1 MIGNLKNKNC
11 ELDEVST
18 VKSKRDKGF
27 TLVEI
32 LVVIGIIG
40 ILSSVVLGTLN
51 RARSSASF
59 ARAKV
64 EFKSL
69 ATAIQFYSEDY
80 GGMPADVSRGLP
92 PGLEA
97 YLSGGDWP
105 NAPWPNTVYD
115 WDNWDDPDVPGAKIY
130 QISIRFCPLNEP
142 ENCTFPNESWAE
154 NFDYYSAVYYC
165 VSGNCRPHGSMPIDH
180 PGYCVNC

>member
-1 MIGNLKNKNC
+1 MFEKLKIKKN
-11 ELDEVST
+11 
-18 VKSKRDKGF
+18 RGF
-27 TLVEI
+27 TLIEL

-40 ILSSVVLGTLN
+40 ILSSVVLLSLN
-51 RARSSASF
+51 RARGSASF
-59 ARAKV
+59 ARAKL
-64 EFKSL
+64 EFKSI
-69 ATAIQFYSEDY
+69 ATAIQFYTEDND
-80 GGMPADVSRGLP
+80 GVMPADVSRGLP

-115 WDNWDDPDVPGAKIY
+115 WDNWEDPDDPSSRIY

-142 ENCTFPNESWAE
+142 ENCIFPDEEWAQ
-154 NFDYYSAVYYC
+154 NFDYYSSVYYC
-165 VSGNCRPHGSMPIDH
+165 VSGNCRSHGSMPINH